1 MRAGTTSRIRKQA
14 TAAGIAILA
23 GLIAAGASRGSLAAD
38 ADTEIRQAAAAYA
51 KAFNTSDFAALA
63 DQWTERA
70 TLVEG
75 GLELEGRAAIIA
87 SLRSWRERHPK
98 ATLAV
103 EVTSVD
109 LVAEPVARV
118 AGVLSFTPQP
128 GGKPVTSRFTSLRVR
143 EGETWRLA
151 ESLVIPAH
159 ATALEELDWLVGTWT
174 AESGSREDGGKTSI
188 ETIYEK
194 PLGPYC
200 IVGRSRIRPP
210 EGAVV
215 EALEVIHADRG
226 TGLIRTWVFDSSG
239 ARGEGVIESDGTSYS
254 KSMVGSP
261 SDRVPGRV
269 ARWTQVLAPAGDSR
283 CTMHSIERSIDGVA
297 VPDGEPL
304 HFRKVR

>member
-1 MRAGTTSRIRKQA
+1 MRAGMQRRIRTLRNA
-14 TAAGIAILA
+14 MGPAIIAGIAM
-23 GLIAAGASRGSLAAD
+23 AACSGSSGAAD
-38 ADTEIRQAAAAYA
+38 AEAEIREAAVAYV

-75 GLELEGRAAIIA
+75 GLELEGRAAIVA

-98 ATLAV
+98 ATLEI
-103 EVTSVD
+103 EVTD
-109 LVAEPVARV
+109 IDRVAEPVARV

-128 GGKPVTSRFTSLRVR
+128 GGKPARSRFTSLRVR
-143 EGETWRLA
+143 EGATWRLA

-159 ATALEELDWLVGTWT
+159 ATALEELDWLVGTWS
-174 AESGSREDGGKTSI
+174 AESGSREAGGKTSI

-210 EGAVV
+210 EGPAV

-226 TGLIRTWVFDSSG
+226 TGLIRTWVFDSTG
-239 ARGEGVIESDGTSYS
+239 AQGEGIIESDGTSYS